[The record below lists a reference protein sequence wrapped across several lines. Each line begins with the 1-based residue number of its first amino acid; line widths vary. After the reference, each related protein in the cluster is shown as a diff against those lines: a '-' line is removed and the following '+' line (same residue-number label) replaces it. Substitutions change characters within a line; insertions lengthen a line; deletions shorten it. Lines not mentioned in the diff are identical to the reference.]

1 MYSSVGPY
9 NVHLVLYDG
18 WRRRGEEH
26 YSQKKVP
33 DKAISIVPG
42 PLFLECPTLE
52 LWWLGTGHVVRC
64 PLTLKCQLGPA
75 TPSTPTTYAH
85 LGQTLTPVCY
95 RGHLPCSLLPLWC
108 VTRLSSLF
116 IIKIELENWE
126 KSSSTSSFTICSSYY
141 EMSSFASFE
150 SGVGRVLGGAGPPQY
165 GIEH

>member
-1 MYSSVGPY
+1 MYPSVGPY

-26 YSQKKVP
+26 YSQEKVP

-42 PLFLECPTLE
+42 PLFLECPTSE

-64 PLTLKCQLGPA
+64 PLTFKCQLGPA

-95 RGHLPCSLLPLWC
+95 RGHLPCSLLPFWC

-116 IIKIELENWE
+116 IIKIEENLQAPQVLLSAPHIMKCPVLPVLKVELAGFWE
-126 KSSSTSSFTICSSYY
+126 
-141 EMSSFASFE
+141 
-150 SGVGRVLGGAGPPQY
+150 VLGLHNMA
-165 GIEH
+165 